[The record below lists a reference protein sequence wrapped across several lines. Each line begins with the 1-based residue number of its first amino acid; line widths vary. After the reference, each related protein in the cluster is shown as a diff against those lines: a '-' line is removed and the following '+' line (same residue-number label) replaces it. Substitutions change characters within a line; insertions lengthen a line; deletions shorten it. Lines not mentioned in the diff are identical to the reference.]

1 MDIGDTIEDRITGDK
16 WTVTSITAA
25 GIGYE
30 EGGGGVGFVTP
41 KRFDENFKVVDPSES
56 QVEPILNINDVA
68 ERAAREI
75 CRMEGRDPELQIAVM
90 PFPGA
95 VLDANGHA
103 HVPVWK
109 TIVPDVRNY
118 LMLTEAVKR
127 VIRGAA

>member
-1 MDIGDTIEDRITGDK
+1 MDIG
-16 WTVTSITAA
+16 
-25 GIGYE
+25 
-30 EGGGGVGFVTP
+30 
-41 KRFDENFKVVDPSES
+41 DPSES

-127 VIRGAA
+127 VVRGEA